1 MKHLKL
7 ICVLSM
13 LAMIAACSTTENRSM
28 AGGESIGYVT
38 KSGGQIWKS
47 GFGDCWKHSGWT
59 EASSH
64 PDCGGTAPSPA
75 PMASEETGYFWPDD
89 QDRDGVIDAKDRCP
103 FTPEGIAVDSNGC
116 ALDDDGDGV
125 PNYLDK
131 CPGTPA
137 GTVVDTNGCGLALVK
152 LSGIHFKFDSSAL
165 TAEARGILDR
175 AISSIKANASQNLIV
190 EGHTDSTGP
199 DTYNLGL
206 SQRRAESVVNYLV
219 SKGVN
224 GSRLNAKGLGENSP
238 VSSNNTREGRAANR
252 RVEIYAR

>member
-1 MKHLKL
+1 MKQLKL
-7 ICVLSM
+7 LCVLTM
-13 LAMIAACSTTENRSM
+13 LVLIGACSTTENRTM
-28 AGGESIGYVT
+28 ADSIGYVT
-38 KSGGQIWKS
+38 DTGGHIWKS

-64 PDCGGTAPSPA
+64 PDCGGSAPSPA
-75 PMASEETGYFWPDD
+75 PEPREETGKFWSDD
-89 QDRDGVIDAKDRCP
+89 QDRDGVLDASDRCP
-103 FTPEGIAVDSNGC
+103 FTPEGIEVDSNGC
-116 ALDDDGDGV
+116 ALDADGDGV
-125 PNYLDK
+125 PDYLDK

-152 LSGIHFKFDSSAL
+152 LSGIHFKFDSASL
-165 TAEARGILDR
+165 TADAKGILDR
-175 AISSIKANASQNLIV
+175 AISSIKANESQNLVV

-206 SQRRAESVVNYLV
+206 SQRRAKSVVNYLV
-219 SKGVN
+219 SKGIN

-238 VSSNNTREGRAANR
+238 AASNATREGRAANR